1 MSLTAHLHSSRR
13 LLAVCAAG
21 ALLALLAVAS
31 APLAKSAAAQEG
43 TPVPAATQTPDPTA
57 TDTPAPTAIP
67 SPTPTQAAPTL
78 VPPTPRPTLTA
89 TPFSPPTES
98 GLAAVQRDR
107 VLRVGTYF
115 NAYPFAWLN
124 EQGTVTGYEIEILEA
139 IAIELGIEL
148 EFVQVTR
155 HNALETL
162 LSGGVDVLAGQQIHT
177 RDRESVVDFSHPYYV
192 NAERMV
198 VLTEAPYSTLGDLA
212 GQPVAV
218 EIGTRSERALRMWSE
233 SNGVAFDVR
242 PYFTESAALDAL
254 ASGEVQGMVGVLD
267 SLRRAGRQG
276 MRLIDEPLLDE
287 YYALV
292 VRRWDVN
299 LRDVLNRSLQRLKAS
314 GRLEEIHSAWFSENS
329 IPFALLVP
337 VYERLYEDERALADF
352 PTDAPVPD
360 RSVAERVAAGEPL
373 RVAGVVPFGQDAP
386 AFTTTINDLNRALVE
401 EVARRWGVQLD
412 YLPDS
417 FQTAAALVA
426 GGQADLAVGVSPAW
440 DATLLVEYSLPYLT
454 HGDRLM
460 VTQPSRITTGFEDM
474 LGTGWWI
481 GYFADEPAHADRIRR
496 WAEMFRVSANIN
508 EPFAIRREEDA
519 IYTLTVAR
527 NVNAIYGNNLRLLG
541 LLRKS
546 GEAGVRIL
554 PTQYGDD
561 RPIAFAVPHAD
572 VDFRALVDATLQDMA
587 LDGTFQNLW
596 AAHFG
601 EGEPLPIPYY
611 APLSPDAPRD

>member
-1 MSLTAHLHSSRR
+1 MSLTAHPHASRR
-13 LLAVCAAG
+13 LLAVCAA
-21 ALLALLAVAS
+21 ASLLALLAVAGG
-31 APLAKSAAAQEG
+31 LLTTSAAAQEG
-43 TPVPAATQTPDPTA
+43 TPVPAATQTPAPTA
-57 TDTPAPTAIP
+57 THTPAPTATP
-67 SPTPTQAAPTL
+67 SPTPTQAVPTL

-98 GLAAVQRDR
+98 GLAAVQRDQ

-124 EQGTVTGYEIEILEA
+124 EQGTVTGYEIEVLEA
-139 IAIELGIEL
+139 IAIELGLEL

-155 HNALETL
+155 HNALAML
-162 LSGGVDVLAGQQIHT
+162 LSGGVEVLAGQQLRT
-177 RDRESVVDFSHPYYV
+177 RDRESIVDFSHPYYV
-192 NAERMV
+192 NAARMV
-198 VLTEAPYSTLGDLA
+198 VLTEAPYVTLRDLA

-218 EIGTRSERALRMWSE
+218 EIGSRSERALHLWSE
-233 SNGVAFDVR
+233 ASGVAFDVR

-267 SLRRAGRQG
+267 SLRRAGRQS
-276 MRLIDEPLLDE
+276 MRLIDESVLDE

-292 VRRWDVN
+292 VRHRDVN
-299 LRDVLNRSLQRLKAS
+299 LRDLLNRSLQRLKAS
-314 GRLEEIHSAWFSENS
+314 GRLEEIHNTWFSDDDM
-329 IPFALLVP
+329 PFAALVP

-360 RSVAERVAAGEPL
+360 RPVTQRLTGGEPL
-373 RVAGVVPFGQDAP
+373 RVAGIAPADQDTP
-386 AFTTTINDLNRALVE
+386 AFTTIINDLNRALVE
-401 EVARRWGVQLD
+401 EMARRWGVQVD

-417 FQTAAALVA
+417 SQTAAALVA

-454 HGDRLM
+454 YGNRLM
-460 VTQPSRITTGFEDM
+460 VTQPSAVSSGFADM

-481 GYFADEPAHADRIRR
+481 GYFADEPAHADLIRR
-496 WAEMFRVSANIN
+496 YAEIFRVSANIN
-508 EPFAIRREEDA
+508 DPFAIRREEDA
-519 IYTLTVAR
+519 LYTLTAAR
-527 NVNAIYGNNLRLLG
+527 NVDAIFGNNLRLLG

-546 GEAGVRIL
+546 GTTGVKIL

-561 RPIAFAVPHAD
+561 HPVAFAVPRAD

-587 LDGTFQNLW
+587 RDGTYQTLW
-596 AAHFG
+596 TTHFG

-611 APLSPDAPRD
+611 APLSPDAPLD